1 MTDLNDS
8 EEITNKIVAPVVS
21 DALSRFQALKAKRQE
36 AKKLNKREIFQDAK
50 NQRMASIKAR
60 QEEINKQNQ
69 EAGDDRHT
77 KQDEKDQSEKNLEYT
92 IEETEKWQAKQ
103 KKKNNNH
110 RDGTQNLDI
119 LAETTY
125 IKEISDIKIDKEE
138 YNRQKKSLMEK
149 YNIDDE
155 SQLKSIVDVENK
167 PSPQTMSE
175 MDGLQNKNQVTLN
188 AVVQYKVFIEESRDR
203 RRATKSDFEHVACEF
218 HVMSLEQSWT
228 VAIVSIEVLELHLE
242 PAYKRQGRT

>member
-149 YNIDDE
+149 YNVDDE

-175 MDGLQNKNQVTLN
+175 MVTKLAESNERKMKRKRNKGDEKDVDSFINEKNKQFNMKLN
-188 AVVQYKVFIEESRDR
+188 RQYN
-203 RRATKSDFEHVACEF
+203 
-218 HVMSLEQSWT
+218 
-228 VAIVSIEVLELHLE
+228 
-242 PAYKRQGRT
+242 